1 MSTKLAPAFALFL
14 AACSGPA
21 GDGGPTTESSPASQ
35 APAAKAASV
44 TQQQATQAAP
54 LVRSAGSRSGAPR
67 AAADVLASED
77 QEAFNEMAGAMAAQK
92 QALGKKKMECIGK
105 GLALDSSMHGHVELQ
120 VRLNADGTV
129 RDAEVVSNRNL
140 PPAVVA
146 CIRNAVKET
155 HFLPP
160 ATPRDFTRS
169 ESAGIP

>member
-1 MSTKLAPAFALFL
+1 MPTKLALAFALLL
-14 AACSGPA
+14 AACSGPS
-21 GDGGPTTESSPASQ
+21 GDGGPSAESSPAPQTLPAKAALVTQ
-35 APAAKAASV
+35 APAAPIARGASS
-44 TQQQATQAAP
+44 P
-54 LVRSAGSRSGAPR
+54 RAPR

-77 QEAFNEMAGAMAAQK
+77 QEAFNEMANAAVAQK
-92 QALGKKKMECIGK
+92 QALGNKKMECIGK
-105 GLALDSSMHGHVELQ
+105 GLALDNGMHGHVEMQ

-129 RDAEVVSNRNL
+129 RDTEVVSNRNL

-155 HFLPP
+155 KFLPP

>member
-1 MSTKLAPAFALFL
+1 MSTKLALAFALLL
-14 AACSGPA
+14 AACSGPT
-21 GDGGPTTESSPASQ
+21 DGTPRADPAPAPT
-35 APAAKAASV
+35 PAAKGAIV
-44 TQQQATQAAP
+44 TEDVRAQPVPVQRAAP
-54 LVRSAGSRSGAPR
+54 LMRAPR

-77 QEAFNEMAGAMAAQK
+77 QEAFNEMAGAVATQK
-92 QALGKKKMECIGK
+92 QALGNKKMDCIGK
-105 GLALDSSMHGHVELQ
+105 GLALDSSMHGHVDMQ

-129 RDAEVVSNRNL
+129 RDTEVVSNRNL

-155 HFLPP
+155 KFLPP

>member
-1 MSTKLAPAFALFL
+1 MSTKLALVFALFL

-21 GDGGPTTESSPASQ
+21 GDGAPNPVSSTSPQVPAPRTEVLTTQE
-35 APAAKAASV
+35 PAAH
-44 TQQQATQAAP
+44 TTP
-54 LVRSAGSRSGAPR
+54 LMRGVGSKRGPR

-92 QALGKKKMECIGK
+92 QALGAKKTDCISK
-105 GLALDSSMHGHVELQ
+105 GLALDNGMHGHVELQ

-155 HFLPP
+155 RFLPP
-160 ATPRDFTRS
+160 ATPREFTRS